1 MTRAKWR
8 TPLGVAFGVIAS
20 QVLWR
25 FTPSATFPRGPISQS
40 LVAVGLSIPD
50 WAFNTMEYIFVTAA
64 PVGPAVACGT
74 LLCVLIDGVGT
85 VKRGVRLGIL
95 IACVDVGIPLA
106 VLLFLVAFRGLSF
119 PWDAW
124 AVKVLI
130 QPIAAV
136 AVGALVGGA
145 VASMMRLVVATRRRA
160 SSSL

>member
-8 TPLGVAFGVIAS
+8 TPLGVVLGVIAS

-25 FTPSATFPRGPISQS
+25 ITPSATFPRGPLSQS
-40 LVAVGLSIPD
+40 LVAVGLAIPD
-50 WAFNTMEYIFVTAA
+50 WAFNAMEYIFVTAA

-74 LLCVLIDGVGT
+74 LLCVLVAGADT
-85 VKRGVRLGIL
+85 TKRGANLGIVV
-95 IACVDVGIPLA
+95 ACVDVGIPLA
-106 VLLFLVAFRGLSF
+106 VMIFVVAFRGLSF

-124 AVKVLI
+124 AVKILV
-130 QPIAAV
+130 QPITAV

-145 VASMMRLVVATRRRA
+145 VASIMRLAAATRRRA